1 MSLKP
6 SVGDALEW
14 IKSSHST
21 ADGPSCVEVAWTKSS
36 YSTDDGPACVEVGW
50 TKSTHSTPSGPDC
63 VEVAATPGT
72 IHVRDSKTAPQGP
85 RLAFTP
91 DAWTRFVTYAS
102 AR

>member
-1 MSLKP
+1 MTLKP
-6 SVGDALEW
+6 FEW
-14 IKSSHST
+14 IKSS
-21 ADGPSCVEVAWTKSS
+21 
-36 YSTDDGPACVEVGW
+36 YSTPD
-50 TKSTHSTPSGPDC
+50 GPDC

-91 DAWTRFVTYAS
+91 EAWTRFVAYTS